1 MAARWLPFF
10 YLCIVATADV
20 SVEQSAQQFSS
31 LTIFPVFSANY
42 HCSVHA
48 SRLAL
53 HVRQSAVLLRCV
65 SEAPL
70 ILLITPLALE
80 MALAA
85 HICPSG

>member
-20 SVEQSAQQFSS
+20 SAEQPVQQLSS
-31 LTIFPVFSANY
+31 LTIFPAFSAHY
-42 HCSVHA
+42 HCAVSA

-65 SEAPL
+65 SEASL
-70 ILLITPLALE
+70 ILFITLLAL
-80 MALAA
+80 
-85 HICPSG
+85 

>member
-1 MAARWLPFF
+1 FF

-20 SVEQSAQQFSS
+20 SVEQPVHQLSS
-31 LTIFPVFSANY
+31 LTIFPAFSANY
-42 HCSVHA
+42 HCSVSA

-53 HVRQSAVLLRCV
+53 HVRKSAVLLRCV

-70 ILLITPLALE
+70 ILFITPLALE
-80 MALAA
+80 MALTA

>member
-1 MAARWLPFF
+1 MAAIF

-20 SVEQSAQQFSS
+20 SVAQLVLQLSS
-31 LTIFPVFSANY
+31 LTVFPAFSAHY
-42 HCSVHA
+42 HCSIHA

-53 HVRQSAVLLRCV
+53 YVRQSAVLLRCV

-70 ILLITPLALE
+70 ILFITPLALE
-80 MALAA
+80 MVLTA